1 MFVAPGFFF
10 ADKDVFDFMKG
21 KFNIEAYFAKWFG
34 TNEMCTVWVFQALV
48 KLTPMSWL
56 GLISVW

>member
-1 MFVAPGFFF
+1 MFAAPGLFF

-48 KLTPMSWL
+48 QPTPMSWL